1 MSLHP
6 LVRGRSCGGA
16 LDSVPSPSQS
26 LRASLDYARGIIIGR
41 KIGTGVQRYQN
52 HEGKEVGLYQFCE
65 LSSSVAR
72 AACSRGCACID

>member
-6 LVRGRSCGGA
+6 LVKGRSCEDA
-16 LDSVPSPSQS
+16 LDNVPSRSQS
-26 LRASLDYARGIIIGR
+26 LRASLGYARGIIIGR
-41 KIGTGVQRYQN
+41 RIGTGLQRHQN

-65 LSSSVAR
+65 LSSSVAG